1 VASQT
6 SPLRP
11 ARGRHR
17 LPLPR
22 LVDGDLLPPALLAAE
37 PLVTSIHVDI
47 LGRAELT
54 PAQGAGLEEA
64 ARDGAVAP
72 CGGGGSGARPDH
84 LLEHYARRVRVR
96 VPAVVVLAVHDDLEP
111 DDEALALARAAAAAA
126 RAGAVVS
133 TGAAHPHGRRDEVVT
148 AAVAVDDAT
157 LLAEVE
163 DALASWKHGCR
174 RRRVESPHLR

>member
-1 VASQT
+1 MRAVVASQT

-72 CGGGGSGARPDH
+72 CGG
-84 LLEHYARRVRVR
+84 
-96 VPAVVVLAVHDDLEP
+96 
-111 DDEALALARAAAAAA
+111 
-126 RAGAVVS
+126 AVVS

>member
-1 VASQT
+1 MFMHGCICRINVF
-6 SPLRP
+6 LRFV
-11 ARGRHR
+11 RF
-17 LPLPR
+17 
-22 LVDGDLLPPALLAAE
+22 LVP
-37 PLVTSIHVDI
+37 IHVDI

-72 CGGGGSGARPDH
+72 CSGGGGGARPDH

-126 RAGAVVS
+126 RAGPVVS